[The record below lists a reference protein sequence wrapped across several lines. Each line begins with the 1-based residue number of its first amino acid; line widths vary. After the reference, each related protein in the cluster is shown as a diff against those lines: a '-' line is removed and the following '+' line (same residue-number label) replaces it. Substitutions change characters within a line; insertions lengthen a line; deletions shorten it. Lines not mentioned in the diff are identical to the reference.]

1 MNNNLK
7 KNKKI
12 IIVCLLLIVVV
23 FLIFLINL
31 LKQKVI
37 ISDESENYSYLKKYD
52 CNQFIPVYVTEE
64 DMVKKYLNEYKNN
77 MLFDLDEAWNNL
89 NKEYRELKFGT
100 KERYIDYVES
110 FLSIS
115 TLSMEVDKYSVSN
128 VYGKKVFNV
137 YDKSGNQYIIK
148 ENSIM
153 NYEIYL
159 DNETVKIK

>member
-1 MNNNLK
+1 MNNIK
-7 KNKKI
+7 KNIKPI
-12 IIVCLLLIVVV
+12 LICLI
-23 FLIFLINL
+23 LIFIVL
-31 LKQKVI
+31 VI
-37 ISDESENYSYLKKYD
+37 VLFLNNKNVFNNNKLSSSYFIEKYD
-52 CNQFIPVYVTEE
+52 ANQYSPIYV
-64 DMVKKYLNEYKNN
+64 DNDQIVQIYLNEYKNN
-77 MLFDLDEAWNNL
+77 MLFDIEKAWNNL

>member
-1 MNNNLK
+1 MNNIK
-7 KNKKI
+7 KNIKPI
-12 IIVCLLLIVVV
+12 LICLI
-23 FLIFLINL
+23 LIFIVLVIVLILNTKNVFNNNKL
-31 LKQKVI
+31 
-37 ISDESENYSYLKKYD
+37 SSSYFIEKYD
-52 CNQFIPVYVTEE
+52 ANQYSLIYV
-64 DMVKKYLNEYKNN
+64 DNDQIVQIYLNEYKNN

-100 KERYIDYVES
+100 KEKYIDYVDS

>member
-1 MNNNLK
+1 MNNIK
-7 KNKKI
+7 KNIKPI
-12 IIVCLLLIVVV
+12 LICLI
-23 FLIFLINL
+23 LIFIVL
-31 LKQKVI
+31 VI
-37 ISDESENYSYLKKYD
+37 VLFLNNKNVFNNNKLSSSYFIEKYD
-52 CNQFIPVYVTEE
+52 ANQYSPIYV
-64 DMVKKYLNEYKNN
+64 DNDQIVQIYLNEYKNN
-77 MLFDLDEAWNNL
+77 MLFDIEKAWNSL
-89 NKEYRELKFGT
+89 NKDYRDIKFGT

>member
-1 MNNNLK
+1 MNNSLK
-7 KNKKI
+7 KNKKTVT
-12 IIVCLLLIVVV
+12 VCLLLIVIV

-37 ISDESENYSYLKKYD
+37 VNDKSENYTYLKKYD

-64 DMVKKYLNEYKNN
+64 DMVKKYLKEYKNN
-77 MLFDLDEAWNNL
+77 MLFDVNEAWNNL